1 MTLVKVARPR
11 ISRTFDTM
19 FDSFFDE
26 FNHRSVNNSN
36 LWRPA
41 MNAQEL
47 DKSFELSFSL
57 PGFEKDDM
65 TISVKNNTLTLK
77 AEKAEVKE
85 DEGVKYLAREIARG
99 TYERN
104 IDLPENVNSDKI
116 SAEYKNG
123 ILSLS
128 IPKTKEALPKE
139 IAVTVK

>member
-1 MTLVKVARPR
+1 MTLVKIARPR
-11 ISRTFDTM
+11 MNRSFDHM
-19 FDSFFDE
+19 MNNFFEDM
-26 FNHRSVNNSN
+26 NHSTPRSNV
-36 LWRPA
+36 WRPA
-41 MNAQEL
+41 MNAHEL

-57 PGFEKDDM
+57 PGFEKDDI
-65 TISVKNNTLTLK
+65 TVSVKKDTLTLK

-85 DEGVKYLAREIARG
+85 DENVQYLSKEIAQG

-116 SAEYKNG
+116 SAEYKSG

-139 IAVTVK
+139 IAVSVK

>member
-1 MTLVKVARPR
+1 MTLVKLARPR
-11 ISRTFDTM
+11 INRNFDSM
-19 FDSFFDE
+19 LDSFFDD
-26 FNHRSVNNSN
+26 FNYRNSTRN

-41 MNAQEL
+41 MNARDLE
-47 DKSFELSFSL
+47 KSYELSFSL
-57 PGFEKDDM
+57 PGFEKEEIA
-65 TISVKNNTLTLK
+65 ISVKNNTLTLK

-85 DEGVKYLAREIARG
+85 DEGVTYLAREIAFG

-116 SAEYKNG
+116 TAEYKSG

-139 IAVTVK
+139 IAVTIK

>member
-11 ISRTFDTM
+11 IGRSFDHM
-19 FDSFFDE
+19 FDSFLDD
-26 FNHRSVNNSN
+26 FNHRSNQSN
-36 LWRPA
+36 VWRPA

-47 DKSFELSFSL
+47 EKSYELSFSL
-57 PGFEKDDM
+57 PGFEKENM
-65 TISVKNNTLTLK
+65 SISVKSNTLTLK

-85 DEGVKYLAREIARG
+85 DGGAKYLAREIARG

-139 IAVTVK
+139 IAVSIK

>member
-11 ISRTFDTM
+11 ISRSFDTM
-19 FDSFFDE
+19 FDSFFDD
-26 FNHRSVNNSN
+26 FNHRSNNSN
-36 LWRPA
+36 VWRPA

-57 PGFEKDDM
+57 PGFEKEDM

-85 DEGVKYLAREIARG
+85 DETVKYLAREIARG

-116 SAEYKNG
+116 SAEYKSG

>member
-1 MTLVKVARPR
+1 ML
-11 ISRTFDTM
+11 
-19 FDSFFDE
+19 DSFFDD
-26 FNHRSVNNSN
+26 FNYRSNNN
-36 LWRPA
+36 NVWRPA

-47 DKSFELSFSL
+47 DKSLELSFSL

-139 IAVTVK
+139 IAVSVK